1 MAEAGGS
8 INQLKSQKNFYRKIQ
23 HLGICYHNLANDLY
37 LASLFIIWMNWRA
50 ILPRHPSNAD
60 YRTQGPAWKALLI
73 IPGMTSEI
81 SILSGKKSLGEFPLQ
96 MSRPGNRLDRTL
108 AKKREIT

>member
-81 SILSGKKSLGEFPLQ
+81 SILSGKKAWVSFLSECQDPATALIE
-96 MSRPGNRLDRTL
+96 R
-108 AKKREIT
+108 